1 MARDRSHTKVSIVIP
16 TYQRRDVVNETVQSL
31 VGQAERYGAEIV
43 VVIDGSTDDTDI
55 ALRALGAGCVRIIR
69 QANSGA
75 AAARNA
81 GARSAIG
88 EVLVFLDDDMRAGP
102 GLIDAHVAAHEAGAD
117 AVLGRMTLD
126 PSSPPTYL
134 AHSVGRW
141 SDELDEQLSAL
152 PAIIDGRQIFSGHLS
167 VRRQIF
173 EELGGFDATYTR
185 AGRYGN
191 EDLDF
196 GARLV
201 ASGAIVRY
209 TPAAVTAQYY
219 DVTAREYL
227 RRIEDLGTTDGI
239 LAERTEIGRTTRTE
253 ALAQY
258 KLRRRWA
265 KYLLSRRPRVLAA
278 IAWPSTISA
287 CRAIDA
293 GKMDR
298 RTCDRFWR
306 SASIAYHVGVWRSA
320 HR

>member
-69 QANSGA
+69 QANSGT

-81 GARSAIG
+81 GRAQRNRRSSG
-88 EVLVFLDDDMRAGP
+88 LPRRRHRAGP

-141 SDELDEQLSAL
+141 SDELDERLRAL

-167 VRRQIF
+167 VRRQVF
-173 EELGGFDATYTR
+173 EELGGFDDLTR
-185 AGRYGN
+185 ADATATRI
-191 EDLDF
+191 LIF

-227 RRIEDLGTTDGI
+227 RRIKDLGTTDAI
-239 LAERTEIGRTTRTE
+239 LAERTEIGRTTRIE
-253 ALAQY
+253 ALDQY

-265 KYLLSRRPRVLAA
+265 KYLLSRHPRVLAA

-287 CRAIDA
+287 CRRD
-293 GKMDR
+293 
-298 RTCDRFWR
+298 
-306 SASIAYHVGVWRSA
+306 
-320 HR
+320 